1 MFFPLKANEKCNSS
15 GQNLRP
21 SVFAIRCLAVNMPFF
36 DFLICDDV
44 NASDAGDASFKA
56 EMLLAFGVTPSR
68 DAAGDKRNGDRDA
81 PSSGE
86 STVFWSSNGC

>member
-1 MFFPLKANEKCNSS
+1 
-15 GQNLRP
+15 
-21 SVFAIRCLAVNMPFF
+21 MPFF

-44 NASDAGDASFKA
+44 NASDAGDASFEA

-68 DAAGDKRNGDRDA
+68 DAAGEERNGDRDA

-86 STVFWSSNGC
+86 SMVFWSNNGC